1 MTLKSILEPTIENG
15 TFTIDAARK
24 LAQLDWRSLLENLPT
39 EVRSEA
45 ESLFY
50 FIEGYVEEVDE
61 GFVDQADDP
70 ELYERT
76 KQILTRLRAV

>member
-1 MTLKSILEPTIENG
+1 MTIKSILEPAIKEG
-15 TFTIDAARK
+15 VFTIVFAREVVQ
-24 LAQLDWRSLLENLPT
+24 ADWRTMIGSLNGELK
-39 EVRSEA
+39 REA

-61 GFVDQADDP
+61 GFVDQPNDP

-76 KQILTRLRAV
+76 KKLMTKL

>member
-1 MTLKSILEPTIENG
+1 MTIRLTLEPAVAAGE
-15 TFTIDAARK
+15 FTIDFARK
-24 LAQLDWRSLLENLPT
+24 VIQTDWRTLIASLPDELK
-39 EVRSEA
+39 REA

-61 GFVDQADDP
+61 GFLDQPNDP

-76 KQILTRLRAV
+76 KKLLAQL